1 MQFVYIIHKTIG
13 QAFASYLKNLPVSS
27 ERGIFLCK
35 PFHLRHIPPYLDN
48 SALLCIMRY
57 PQNFRQAQH
66 FAVQRP
72 FPAEG
77 MAAENREH
85 FHDR

>member
-13 QAFASYLKNLPVSS
+13 QAFASYLRNLPASS

-57 PQNFRQAQH
+57 PQNFRQAQR
-66 FAVQRP
+66 FAVQRLSP
-72 FPAEG
+72 PEDG
-77 MAAENREH
+77 RREQGA
-85 FHDR
+85 FS